1 MTGLTGWLWCIV
13 QHALVSIALL
23 QTGRCDEDG
32 IVASLPVSGRHI
44 AWANLICSMISI
56 CFGLVSKTM
65 QQLILS
71 SDPRASSLARSLLD
85 SAGVDTQERERP
97 SDIGEGIQIGGSE

>member
-1 MTGLTGWLWCIV
+1 M

-85 SAGVDTQERERP
+85 SANSQ
-97 SDIGEGIQIGGSE
+97 GGSFSSTNLSRTPKVEVPLPPNLAH